1 MKPTIGRLW
10 ALRGVTPKIMV
21 KPGYK
26 NFYVYSAVDPSK
38 GEHFSLILPWVN
50 TDMMNLF
57 LQQLSDA
64 YPGHPILLI
73 VDQAGWHKAKDLFS
87 HSHIKIRYLPAYSPE
102 LNPVERLWKWLRKH
116 VCRNRLF
123 SSLEELADTLESS
136 INSFSAN
143 FLKQLCH
150 CSYM

>member
-1 MKPTIGRLW
+1 MKPTLGKQW
-10 ALRGVTPKIMV
+10 ALRGVTPKIVV

-26 NFYVYSAVDPSK
+26 NFYVYSAVDPLK

-50 TDMMNLF
+50 TDMMSLF
-57 LQQLSDA
+57 LQQLSNA
-64 YPGHPILLI
+64 CPNQPILLI
-73 VDQAGWHKAKDLFS
+73 VDQAGWHKAKDLQCPA
-87 HSHIKIRYLPAYSPE
+87 HIRLCYLPAYSPE
-102 LNPVERLWKWLRKH
+102 LNPVERLWKWLRMH

-123 SSLEELADTLESS
+123 LSLEELLDVLAQTIGHFSS
-136 INSFSAN
+136 D